1 MNEQNTNS
9 KNDLYRLLTLDGG
22 GAKGF
27 YSLGV
32 LKEIE
37 AVIGRPLCERFNL
50 IFGTSTGA
58 IIAALVALGMP
69 IDDIHTL
76 YKEHLPR
83 IMKACTKKKKSE
95 ALKSL
100 ADKVFSDKR
109 FEDVKTGLGIV
120 TTRWDF
126 EIPMI
131 FKSSITQ
138 AHGRQ
143 ATFDPEFGCTISE
156 AVQASCSAYPFFE
169 KKVLITGN
177 EDRVELID
185 GG

>member
-1 MNEQNTNS
+1 M
-9 KNDLYRLLTLDGG
+9 
-22 GAKGF
+22 
-27 YSLGV
+27 

-109 FEDVKTGLGIV
+109 FEDVKTGLGMEQLRLVLFKQIATV
-120 TTRWDF
+120 RINDTF
-126 EIPMI
+126 ERPEMATDLMEHNLT
-131 FKSSITQ
+131 KLNMLYQ
-138 AHGRQ
+138 RGRESFAKHEEQ
-143 ATFDPEFGCTISE
+143 LKEF
-156 AVQASCSAYPFFE
+156 
-169 KKVLITGN
+169 L
-177 EDRVELID
+177 L
-185 GG
+185 